1 MTLTLKTVCLSLSV
15 ICLLACAPLSRRL
28 VTHLPHCW
36 PAAQPITCV
45 NNLKQIGL
53 SIKQWSLDHADQYP
67 FRVPTNAGG
76 TKEFCALGPN
86 ESDSNAAIHF
96 RTLSSELNTPLVLL
110 CPKDHSKKAAH
121 DFVHLTTENITYQLR
136 TGSNVSEANPRAL
149 LAICPIDGNYL
160 SCDGSVTG
168 TTPAP
173 PPWKPYVDLL
183 RFDIETR
190 LNAIRL
196 ACAGVLGLALLWFGI
211 RLKPRDEQTH
221 H

>member
-1 MTLTLKTVCLSLSV
+1 MAIS

-36 PAAQPITCV
+36 PVAQPITCV

-53 SIKQWSLDHADQYP
+53 TLKQWSLDHADQYP

-76 TKEFCALGPN
+76 TKEFCALG
-86 ESDSNAAIHF
+86 SDDFDSNAAMHF
-96 RTLSSELNTPLVLL
+96 LVMSNELNTPLILL
-110 CPKDHSKKAAH
+110 CPKDHSKQAAH
-121 DFVHLTTENITYQLR
+121 DFAHLKPENVTYQLR
-136 TGSNVSEANPRAL
+136 TGTNVSDANPRAL
-149 LAICPIDGNYL
+149 LAVCPVDGNSL
-160 SCDGSVTG
+160 ACDGSVTG

-173 PPWKPYVDLL
+173 PRWKPYVDLV

-196 ACAGVLGLALLWFGI
+196 ACATLLGLALLWFGI
-211 RLKPRDEQTH
+211 RLKPHEQRT
-221 H
+221 